1 MPSKTKSNPI
11 ASAASSWWA
20 ERSKIL
26 ASIAKPARAR
36 PKIKKVKAKAK
47 PKGIKAK
54 KAVNTKKI
62 TKAKKVT
69 KMKKTTKA
77 KKGKAKKTK

>member
-1 MPSKTKSNPI
+1 MASKTKSKPTP
-11 ASAASSWWA
+11 SAASSWWA

-47 PKGIKAK
+47 PKRVQVK
-54 KAVNTKKI
+54 KAVKTKKI